1 MKIQRGPMKA
11 ILTATVAAVV
21 LLSACGSDAN
31 TALEAAEDVPVV
43 EEVEEVPVD
52 EPVEAVASPEKAIA
66 DFTAAFGNN
75 DADLAWSFVSDR
87 CKGGISEAPADYRD
101 FVAEWSGKYP
111 GATATNI
118 IAVVDGDRAAMTL
131 DVYDGAGEFAE
142 EYIDQP
148 WVLSDGNWYQETC

>member
-1 MKIQRGPMKA
+1 MNIQLGPMKA

-43 EEVEEVPVD
+43 EEAEEVP
-52 EPVEAVASPEKAIA
+52 SPEKAIA

-75 DADLAWSFVSDR
+75 DADLAWSFISDR
-87 CKGGISEAPADYRD
+87 CQGGISEAPDDYREL
-101 FVAEWSGKYP
+101 VAEWSAKYP
-111 GATATNI
+111 GATASNI
-118 IAVVDGDRAAMTL
+118 TAVVDGDRAAMSL

-142 EYIDQP
+142 EYIAQP
-148 WVLSDGNWYQETC
+148 WVLSDGNWYRDHC